1 MKILVLAAISIATA
15 IGAAKAQTPAQTQ
28 TPIVP
33 NSVVPNSPSTPAPK
47 MLLFTVKPAE
57 GEKEWTCEP
66 GKSIQGLSAVRGFE
80 NKNVSVIF
88 LDREKKEILD
98 NTWKSAV
105 GFRFKEK
112 PEGEVHVTMICGG

>member
-1 MKILVLAAISIATA
+1 MKILVLAAISIAAA
-15 IGAAKAQTPAQTQ
+15 IGAAKAQTPVQ
-28 TPIVP
+28 TPTVP
-33 NSVVPNSPSTPAPK
+33 NSVVPNSPSPASR
-47 MLLFTVKPAE
+47 MLRFTVKPAE

-66 GKSIQGLSAVRGFE
+66 GKSIQALSAVRGFE

>member
-1 MKILVLAAISIATA
+1 MRILVLATISIAAA
-15 IGAAKAQTPAQTQ
+15 IGAARAQTPVQ
-28 TPIVP
+28 TPTVP
-33 NSVVPNSPSTPAPK
+33 NSVVPNSPSTPASR

-66 GKSIQGLSAVRGFE
+66 GKSIQSLSAVRGFE

-98 NTWKSAV
+98 NSWKSAI

>member
-1 MKILVLAAISIATA
+1 MKILVLAAISIAAA
-15 IGAAKAQTPAQTQ
+15 IGAAKAQTPVQ
-28 TPIVP
+28 TPTVP
-33 NSVVPNSPSTPAPK
+33 NSVVPNSPSTPAPR

-57 GEKEWTCEP
+57 GEKEWTCEQ
-66 GKSIQGLSAVRGFE
+66 GKSIQALSAVRGFE

>member
-1 MKILVLAAISIATA
+1 MKILVLAAISIAAA
-15 IGAAKAQTPAQTQ
+15 IGTAKAQTPPVQ
-28 TPIVP
+28 TPTVP
-33 NSVVPNSPSTPAPK
+33 NSVVPNSPSPTSR
-47 MLLFTVKPAE
+47 MLRFTVKPAE
-57 GEKEWTCEP
+57 GENEWTCEP
-66 GKSIQGLSAVRGFE
+66 GKSIQWLSAVRGFE

>member
-1 MKILVLAAISIATA
+1 MRILVLATISIAAA
-15 IGAAKAQTPAQTQ
+15 IGAARAQTPVQ
-28 TPIVP
+28 TPTVP
-33 NSVVPNSPSTPAPK
+33 NSVVPNSPSTPASR

-66 GKSIQGLSAVRGFE
+66 GKSIQSLSAVRGFE

-88 LDREKKEILD
+88 LDRGEEILD
-98 NTWKSAV
+98 NSWKSAI